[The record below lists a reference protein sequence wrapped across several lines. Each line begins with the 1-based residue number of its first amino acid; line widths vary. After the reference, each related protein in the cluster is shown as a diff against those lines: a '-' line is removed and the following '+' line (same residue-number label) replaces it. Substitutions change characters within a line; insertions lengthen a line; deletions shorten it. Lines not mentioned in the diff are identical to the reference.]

1 MLYITFFFLNMNIS
15 FMLIFIVHL
24 PYSTHYSFLMKY
36 ENKYFLPFSNMS
48 LIYTGFTVS
57 LITGKSLSSLL
68 HIIHVSPTTFCLSVV
83 NTPSCQYVF
92 IDSQLHIILFTFH
105 VQENKMSAKEL
116 EWTMIFQTELKR
128 IIEIFIINF
137 YAHLVMKLNNG

>member
-1 MLYITFFFLNMNIS
+1 MNIS

-24 PYSTHYSFLMKY
+24 PYSTYYSFLMKY

-116 EWTMIFQTELKR
+116 E
-128 IIEIFIINF
+128 
-137 YAHLVMKLNNG
+137 